1 MSDCTVT
8 EVKSGEKKPCQFPF
22 TTKGETFF
30 QCTDKVGNLTFDK
43 PWCSTK
49 TERKNGQNVH
59 IPNQGYYGEDCNCFW
74 HGMYKVGLGE
84 QGGWGGVSY
93 YPHHISRVHSLS
105 MFR

>member
-59 IPNQGYYGEDCNCFW
+59 MPNRGYYGEDCNC
-74 HGMYKVGLGE
+74 LSIRQQE
-84 QGGWGGVSY
+84 VSC
-93 YPHHISRVHSLS
+93 
-105 MFR
+105 